1 MHFCIVGAGF
11 SGAVIARR
19 LAEAGHTVLVVDE
32 RAHIAGNC
40 HTERDAATGIMLHR
54 YGPHIFHTADR
65 EVWDFVNR
73 FTRMMPYVNRVKAI
87 SGGAVYSLPVN
98 LHTINQVFGTTMGP
112 AEARDFIAAQAR
124 RDIVEPANFEEQA
137 LSMVGERLYRAFFR
151 GYTRKQWGLDPTEL
165 PASILKRLPLRF
177 NYDDNYF
184 AHPFQGMPEE
194 GYTEIVRRILDVPG
208 VELRLGCR
216 FEDIGGDFAH
226 VFYSGPLDRFFG
238 YRLGRLGYRTL
249 DFEEIRAE
257 GDFQGTAV
265 LNYCD
270 EAVPWTRISEHKHFA
285 PWEAGRFD
293 GTVCFRE
300 YSRLCGAADIPYYP
314 IRLVGEKRMLSDYVA
329 LARQARNVSFVGRLG
344 TYRYLDM
351 DVTIREAMDA
361 AGMTLARLREGLAP
375 PPFFLDPLGGDGAA
389 PAAARPAP
397 IPASP
402 LRDAPEP
409 SPAVHGRLK
418 EAAHQ

>member
-1 MHFCIVGAGF
+1 MRFCIVGAGF

-19 LAEAGHTVLVVDE
+19 LAEAGHQSLVLDE
-32 RAHIAGNC
+32 RRHVAGNC
-40 HTERDAATGIMLHR
+40 HTERDAGTGIMLHR

-65 EVWDFVNR
+65 EVWDYVNR
-73 FTRMMPYVNRVKAI
+73 FGRMMPYVNRVKAL

-98 LHTINQVFGTTMGP
+98 LHTINQFFGKTMSP
-112 AEARDFIAAQAR
+112 REAQAFVAAQAR
-124 RDIVEPANFEEQA
+124 RDITDPANFEEQA
-137 LSMVGERLYRAFFR
+137 LSMVGDALYRAFFR

-184 AHPFQGMPEE
+184 SHPFQGMPAD
-194 GYTEIVRRILDVPG
+194 GYTAIVAGILDHPG
-208 VELRLGCR
+208 IETRLGCR
-216 FEDIGGDFAH
+216 FEDAGGDFAH
-226 VFYSGPLDRFFG
+226 VFYTGPLDRYFG

-265 LNYCD
+265 MNYCD
-270 EAVPWTRISEHKHFA
+270 EEVPWTRISEHKHFS
-285 PWEAGRFD
+285 PWEAGRLE

-300 YSRLCGAADIPYYP
+300 YSRLAGAADIPYYP
-314 IRLVGEKRMLSDYVA
+314 IRLVGEKRMLSDYIA
-329 LARQARNVSFVGRLG
+329 LGRQARGVSFLGRLG

-361 AGMTLARLREGLAP
+361 ATLTLQHLREGTAP
-375 PPFFLDPLGGDGAA
+375 PPFFLDPLG
-389 PAAARPAP
+389 
-397 IPASP
+397 
-402 LRDAPEP
+402 
-409 SPAVHGRLK
+409 
-418 EAAHQ
+418 